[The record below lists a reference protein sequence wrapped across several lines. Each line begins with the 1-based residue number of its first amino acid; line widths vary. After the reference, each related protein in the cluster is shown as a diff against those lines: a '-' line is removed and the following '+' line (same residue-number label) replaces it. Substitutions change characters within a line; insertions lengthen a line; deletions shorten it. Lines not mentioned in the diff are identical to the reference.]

1 MERTDTEV
9 QGGNQMKQDVLR
21 LKIIPVN
28 DKYSVGY
35 IEYQNT
41 DVLKRSGFRDRK
53 LDVKSNAFP
62 EWSFEYRTLY
72 LRGTSNERDLL
83 PLIIPNEDVE
93 LVENKVKVINE
104 KYGTR
109 WRAEEGGEYQCL
121 NSYGHIETY
130 QDCRYGYNDN
140 HYNSGN
146 YFKTEEEAEE
156 MAEKWRKLFKG
167 EEV

>member
-41 DVLKRSGFRDRK
+41 DVLKRGEFVDYEIGVCSSYTPK
-53 LDVKSNAFP
+53 WNK
-62 EWSFEYRTLY
+62 YRNTLCVW
-72 LRGTSNERDLL
+72 GIAEERDLL

-146 YFKTEEEAEE
+146 YFQTEEEAEE

-167 EEV
+167 EEA